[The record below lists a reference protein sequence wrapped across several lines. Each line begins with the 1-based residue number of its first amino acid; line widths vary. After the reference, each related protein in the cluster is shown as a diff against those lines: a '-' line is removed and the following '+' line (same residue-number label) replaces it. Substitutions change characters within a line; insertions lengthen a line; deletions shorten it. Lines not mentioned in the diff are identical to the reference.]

1 MAIETIQNEKIKL
14 RGEIN
19 SESYVEQ
26 FKAVHYTCS
35 WIPIRREAHREK
47 KSEAIITNNSANLMK
62 IINSQ
67 V

>member
-1 MAIETIQNEKIKL
+1 MAIETVQSEKIKL

-26 FKAVHYTCS
+26 FKAVYYTCS
-35 WIPIRREAHREK
+35 WIRIRREAYRGL

-62 IINSQ
+62 IINS
-67 V
+67 